1 MDFESITLTTRSH
14 CHAIRSL
21 LLWHMNFT
29 DAQQATLSKCSFACL
44 PKNQATQQNDKREE
58 AQFKTVKHRTCCD
71 RPPALALPC
80 LLSPA
85 SPSTE
90 RQIERMRR
98 VDEEIS
104 VLWSAA
110 ACSLLLPP
118 SLIHK
123 RFDRWLFKFGPSGAM
138 VGPINLACSFNLFR
152 KHVARIAERKEL
164 QRWWSIPCVFHCFGF
179 ELSIPV
185 RAMFSMVEFSFGLS
199 L

>member
-1 MDFESITLTTRSH
+1 M
-14 CHAIRSL
+14 CSL
-21 LLWHMNFT
+21 LLCYMNFT
-29 DAQQATLSKCSFACL
+29 VAQQATLSKFSFACL
-44 PKNQATQQNDKREE
+44 PKNQATQQND
-58 AQFKTVKHRTCCD
+58 KTVKHRTCCD

-85 SPSTE
+85 FPSTE

-98 VDEEIS
+98 IDEEIS

-110 ACSLLLPP
+110 AYCLLLPP

-152 KHVARIAERKEL
+152 KHVARIAERKES
-164 QRWWSIPCVFHCFGF
+164 QRW
-179 ELSIPV
+179 
-185 RAMFSMVEFSFGLS
+185 
-199 L
+199 